1 MKAPEIKMRSDD
13 PNKRRRRGF
22 AALMTAAAP
31 SLQPATTTAT
41 LGG

>member
-1 MKAPEIKMRSDD
+1 MKAPEVKTRDGD
-13 PNKRRRRGF
+13 PAKQRRRGY

-31 SLQPATTTAT
+31 SLQPAATTAT